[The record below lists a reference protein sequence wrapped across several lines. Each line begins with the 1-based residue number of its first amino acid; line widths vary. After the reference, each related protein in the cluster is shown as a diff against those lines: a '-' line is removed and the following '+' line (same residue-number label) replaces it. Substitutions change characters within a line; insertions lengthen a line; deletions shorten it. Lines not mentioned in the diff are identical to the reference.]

1 VLSWVVQTY
10 QLEGVTMPRRTVLPI
25 VVILAAVLL
34 GAAVGAGTYAGLGG
48 NRTTTVVREV
58 ATSGRPTASTT
69 SSSVGSVY
77 RKVAAGVVEITT
89 TTSSGSS
96 QFPFGGQQSQAQGSG
111 FVYDTSGHIVTS
123 EHVVAGANSIA
134 IRFPNGS
141 KYKATVVGTDTSTDL
156 AVLDVDAPSS
166 VLKPLS
172 LGDSTVLQVG
182 DEVVAIGS
190 PFGLE
195 ATVTSGIVSA
205 LHRNITAPNQA
216 TITDAI
222 QTDAPIN
229 SGNSGGPLLNLA
241 GEVIGVNAQIESASG
256 GNNGVGFA
264 VPSETIRTVVPQ
276 LLAKGKV
283 QHAFLGVQVETIPA
297 GAAGSLGSAA
307 GVAIVSVQAGTP
319 ALKAGLK
326 ASTGTKTAGA
336 ATYPVGGDVITA
348 VDGIKVTRADELR
361 TLIDGRRPGDKV
373 KLTVVRN
380 GKTRAV
386 TVTLAERPS

>member
-1 VLSWVVQTY
+1 
-10 QLEGVTMPRRTVLPI
+10 MPRRTVLPV
-25 VVILAAVLL
+25 VVILAAALL

-48 NRTTTVVREV
+48 SKTTTVVREV
-58 ATSGRPTASTT
+58 VTSGQPTASTT

-96 QFPFGGQQSQAQGSG
+96 QFPFGGSTQQSQAQGSG

-123 EHVVAGANSIA
+123 EHVVAGATSVS

-141 KYKATVVGTDTSTDL
+141 KVKATVVGTDTSTDL
-156 AVLDVDAPSS
+156 AVLEVDAASG

-195 ATVTSGIVSA
+195 QTVTHGIVSA
-205 LHRNITAPNQA
+205 LHRDITAPNQA

-276 LLAKGKV
+276 LLAQGKV
-283 QHAFLGVQVETIPA
+283 SHAFLGVRVETIPA
-297 GAAGSLGSAA
+297 SVAGTFGSAA

-319 ALKAGLK
+319 AAKAGLK
-326 ASTGTKTAGA
+326 ASTGTKTVGA
-336 ATYPVGGDVITA
+336 ATYPAGGDVITS
-348 VDGIKVTRADELR
+348 VDGTKVTRADQLR
-361 TLIDGRRPGDKV
+361 TLIDGRQAGDKV

-380 GKTRAV
+380 GKTRTV